1 VPPRGPVLCAFVAL
15 GLLWGAWA
23 SSVPSV
29 QEAVGISRGQ
39 LGLALLFIGLGS
51 VPAMASLPFLV
62 RRFGTV
68 MFPAALVALAV
79 TALLPG
85 LVASYEALIVALL
98 LMGGAS
104 GLVDVAMNSEVAA
117 IEAATKRTFMPLA
130 HALFSAGVIAGAV
143 GAGVARQL
151 GAGRGSI
158 FAGVAVLVVATAW
171 VNRRPYPRLADAT
184 PGRRRIRASFAALG
198 LVCALAFL
206 IEGGIENW
214 SALFLE
220 RDLDAEPAVSALGP
234 GAYAVAMVT
243 GRLSG
248 QWLHARARDSVV
260 LGIGGIVS
268 LVGLLAAS
276 RAGSPPP
283 AIAAFFVAGLG
294 VSVAAPILFGAA
306 GRNAT
311 DAERGSAVAT
321 VTTIGYLGFL
331 AGPPIVGA
339 VAQGIGL
346 RASFLVLAGVA
357 AAVAA
362 AAPRLHLDRD

>member
-1 VPPRGPVLCAFVAL
+1 MHSRLPVLAAFAAL

-23 SSVPSV
+23 SLVPDV
-29 QEAVGISRGQ
+29 QEAVGISKGQ

-51 VPAMASLPFLV
+51 VPAMASVGYFV
-62 RRFGTV
+62 DRFGTV
-68 MFPAALVALAV
+68 VLPAALAALAL

-85 LVASYEALIVALL
+85 LVGSLRALAAVLF
-98 LMGGAS
+98 LMGAAS
-104 GLVDVAMNSEVAA
+104 GMVDVAMNSEVAA
-117 IEAATKRTFMPLA
+117 LEAATKRTFMPLA
-130 HALFSAGVIAGAV
+130 HALFSMGVIAGAL
-143 GAGVARQL
+143 GAGIARQL
-151 GAGRGSI
+151 GAGRASI
-158 FAGVAVLVVATAW
+158 FAGVAVVVAVTAW
-171 VNRRPYPRLADAT
+171 VNRRPYPRLAEAT
-184 PGRRRIRASFAALG
+184 PGRRRIRRSFAALG

-214 SALFLE
+214 SALYLE
-220 RDLDAEPAVSALGP
+220 RDLDAAPAVSALGP
-234 GAYAVAMVT
+234 GAYAVAMVA

-260 LGIGGIVS
+260 LGVGGLVS
-268 LVGLLAAS
+268 LVGLLAAGQS
-276 RAGSPPP
+276 SSPAP
-283 AIAAFFVAGLG
+283 AIAAFFVAGIG

-339 VAQGIGL
+339 VAQGVGL
-346 RASFLVLAGVA
+346 QASFFFLAVVA

-362 AAPRLHLDRD
+362 AAPRLHLD